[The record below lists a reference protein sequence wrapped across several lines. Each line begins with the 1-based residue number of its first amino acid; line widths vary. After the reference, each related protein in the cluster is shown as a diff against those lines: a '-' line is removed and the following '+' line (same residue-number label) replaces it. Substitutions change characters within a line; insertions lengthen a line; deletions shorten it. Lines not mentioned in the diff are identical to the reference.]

1 MTKQE
6 IDNEEMKYIVNQ
18 AKKVT
23 GGIILLLFFAAL
35 IYLTYGL

>member
-23 GGIILLLFFAAL
+23 VGIILLVFFAAL
-35 IYLTYGL
+35 IYLVYGI